1 MDKFFQL
8 RENKTNV
15 RTEILAGITTFIAMA
30 YILIVN
36 PITLTAGGAT
46 GMDFNAVFVATAV
59 GAGLVTLLMGLLV
72 NYPLALAPGMGL
84 NAYFAAVVLGS
95 GGHITWQVGLAAV
108 FISGIIFIILTLT
121 KIRQILLD
129 AVPESIRNS
138 ITVGIGLFITII
150 GFKTSGIIGVF
161 YIGKDAAKPLSLIN
175 SNDWLLQLGNFAQDK
190 AILLTLI
197 GLLIT
202 GVLMVTRVQAAI
214 LIGIIV
220 TTIIGIPM
228 GVTDLASLSKAHWI
242 PSFSHLAIGQ
252 LDFKGAFSTGL
263 LTLIFTFTFVELF
276 DTFGTLTGTAA
287 KAGLLDKPDSRKKI
301 GQAMLVDAGGVSLGA
316 LLGTST
322 ITAFVE
328 SAAGVAQGG
337 RTGLTSVTTGI
348 LFILAL
354 FLAPLALI
362 VPAQATA
369 PALIIVGVLMMGAV
383 RHIDWDNMV
392 HAIPAFL
399 TIIMM
404 PLTYSIA
411 NGISFGIIFYVV
423 LATASNFA
431 GGKNKVHWMMWV
443 LTVLILI
450 RFIYTDLNV

>member
-1 MDKFFQL
+1 MDRLFRL
-8 RENKTNV
+8 RENHTNA

-36 PITLTAGGAT
+36 PLTLTAGGAT
-46 GMDFNAVFVATAV
+46 GMNFNAVFIATAL
-59 GAGLVTLLMGLLV
+59 GAGLVTMAMGFFV
-72 NYPLALAPGMGL
+72 NYPIALAPGMGL
-84 NAYFAAVVLGS
+84 NAYFAAVVMSSHGA
-95 GGHITWQVGLAAV
+95 ITWQIGLASV
-108 FISGIIFIILTLT
+108 FISGIIFIILTIT
-121 KIRQILLD
+121 KIRQILLE
-129 AVPESIRNS
+129 AVPESIRHA

-150 GFKTSGIIGVF
+150 GFKNSGLLTAM
-161 YIGKDAAKPLSLIN
+161 YIGKDPAKPFTAFG
-175 SNDWLLQLGNFAQDK
+175 SNDWLLQLGNFVENK
-190 AILLTLI
+190 AVLLTII
-197 GLLIT
+197 GLLII
-202 GVLMVTRVQAAI
+202 GILMVMRVQAAI
-214 LIGIIV
+214 LIGIIL

-228 GVTDLASLSKAHWI
+228 GVTNLASLHNAHWI
-242 PSFSHLAIGQ
+242 PQFGDMTVGHLNFA
-252 LDFKGAFSTGL
+252 GALHAGL
-263 LTLIFTFTFVELF
+263 LTIVFTFTFVELF

-287 KAGLLDKPDSRKKI
+287 KAGLLDKPDAKKKI

-348 LFILAL
+348 LFVLSL

-362 VPAQATA
+362 VPGEATA

-383 RHIDWDNMV
+383 RGIEWDNMV
-392 HAIPAFL
+392 YAIPAFL

-411 NGISFGIIFYVV
+411 NGISAGIIFFVV
-423 LATASNFA
+423 LATANNFA
-431 GGKNKVHWMMWV
+431 GGKNKVHWMMWI
-443 LTVLILI
+443 LAVLILL
-450 RFIYTDLNV
+450 RFMFIDLNV